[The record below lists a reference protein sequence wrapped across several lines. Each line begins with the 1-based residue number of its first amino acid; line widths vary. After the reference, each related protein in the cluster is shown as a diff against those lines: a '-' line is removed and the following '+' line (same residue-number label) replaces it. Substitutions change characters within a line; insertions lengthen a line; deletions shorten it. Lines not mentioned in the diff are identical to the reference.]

1 MGQLPRIVKDICKC
15 RCTSLAAETVR
26 YEYQGGAQGGGPR
39 SSSALQVPVWL
50 ELGLGDGGL
59 ESGAGLGKK
68 QPETGMSDPD
78 SARTRGCNPPVN
90 Y

>member
-1 MGQLPRIVKDICKC
+1 MGQLPRIVKDIMQVP
-15 RCTSLAAETVR
+15 LYLV
-26 YEYQGGAQGGGPR
+26 GGRNRQVHREGGPR
-39 SSSALQVPVWL
+39 SSSTLQGLCGWN
-50 ELGLGDGGL
+50 LGLGDGGL

-78 SARTRGCNPPVN
+78 PARTRGCNPPVN